1 MSRDYKHTKRRSGS
15 GSGMSGLAGFVL
27 GLAFGLSVAM
37 AVYLYDRRPE
47 ARAARQSAPQ
57 SAPVS
62 PDDES
67 GAGKPTPVSQ
77 EPAAQFDFYEM
88 LPKFEV
94 VIPEKDGTTTPR
106 AGAGTSVQKP
116 GAYVLQAG
124 SFRNL
129 ADADR
134 VRALIALQG
143 VESKIQK
150 VTIDTDTW
158 HRVRIGPITNLR
170 KLEETRSKLRQS
182 QIEALVIR
190 VGE

>member
-1 MSRDYKHTKRRSGS
+1 MSRDYKHSKRRSS
-15 GSGMSGLAGFVL
+15 GSSGLSGFAGFVL

-37 AVYLYDRRPE
+37 AVYLYDRRP
-47 ARAARQSAPQ
+47 AARVAQQSAPQ
-57 SAPVS
+57 SAPMS
-62 PDDES
+62 RDDEPS
-67 GAGKPTPVSQ
+67 ASKPTPASQ
-77 EPAAQFDFYEM
+77 EPAAEFDFYEM

-94 VIPEKDGTTTPR
+94 VIPEKDGTTPR
-106 AGAGTSVQKP
+106 AGTGATVQKP

-124 SFRNL
+124 SFRKL

-150 VTIDTDTW
+150 VTVDTDTW
-158 HRVRIGPITNLR
+158 HRVRIGPITNLQ

>member
-1 MSRDYKHTKRRSGS
+1 MARDYKNVKRRSGG
-15 GSGMSGLAGFVL
+15 GSGLSGVAGFVL
-27 GLAFGLSVAM
+27 GLAFGLAVAM
-37 AVYLYDRRPE
+37 AVYLYDRRP
-47 ARAARQSAPQ
+47 AARVAQQPPAAPMTN
-57 SAPVS
+57 
-62 PDDES
+62 DDE
-67 GAGKPTPVSQ
+67 ATAKPAPASQ
-77 EPAAQFDFYEM
+77 APEAQFDFYEM

-94 VIPEKDGTTTPR
+94 VVPEKDGTAPR
-106 AGAGTSVQKP
+106 TSAGGAVQKP

-143 VESKIQK
+143 VESRIQK
-150 VTIDTDTW
+150 VTVDTDTW
-158 HRVRIGPITNLR
+158 HRVRIGPITNLQ
-170 KLEETRSKLRQS
+170 KLEETRSKLRQA

>member
-1 MSRDYKHTKRRSGS
+1 MARDYKNASRRSNSGS
-15 GSGMSGLAGFVL
+15 GLSGVAGFVL
-27 GLAFGLSVAM
+27 GLALGLAVAM
-37 AVYLYDRRPE
+37 GVYLYDRRPE
-47 ARAARQSAPQ
+47 ARVAREAAPMSSDEEPASQKPAP
-57 SAPVS
+57 A
-62 PDDES
+62 
-67 GAGKPTPVSQ
+67 SQ
-77 EPAAQFDFYEM
+77 ESETQFDFYEM

-94 VIPEKDGTTTPR
+94 VIPEKDGT
-106 AGAGTSVQKP
+106 GAAPSTNESVQKP

-124 SFRNL
+124 SFRKL

-150 VTIDTDTW
+150 VTVDNDTW
-158 HRVRIGPITNLR
+158 HRVRIGPITNLQ
-170 KLEETRSKLRQS
+170 KLEETRSKLRQA

>member
-1 MSRDYKHTKRRSGS
+1 MARDYKNVKRRSGG
-15 GSGMSGLAGFVL
+15 GSGFSGVAGFVL
-27 GLAFGLSVAM
+27 GLAFGLVVAM
-37 AVYLYDRRPE
+37 AVYLYDRRP
-47 ARAARQSAPQ
+47 AARVAQQQTPAAPITPDEAAA
-57 SAPVS
+57 SKPAP
-62 PDDES
+62 
-67 GAGKPTPVSQ
+67 ASQ
-77 EPAAQFDFYEM
+77 NPEAQFDFYEM

-94 VIPEKDGTTTPR
+94 VIPEKDGTTPR
-106 AGAGTSVQKP
+106 TSAAGAVQKP

-150 VTIDTDTW
+150 VTVDTDTW
-158 HRVRIGPITNLR
+158 HRVRIGPITNLQ
-170 KLEETRSKLRQS
+170 KLEETRSKLRQA

>member
-1 MSRDYKHTKRRSGS
+1 MARDYKHSKRTAGGGS
-15 GSGMSGLAGFVL
+15 GLSGVAGFVL
-27 GLAFGLSVAM
+27 GLAFGLAVAVG
-37 AVYLYDRRPE
+37 VYLYDRRPE
-47 ARAARQSAPQ
+47 SRVAREAAPISNEEAQAGNKPAP
-57 SAPVS
+57 A
-62 PDDES
+62 
-67 GAGKPTPVSQ
+67 SQ
-77 EPAAQFDFYEM
+77 ESETQFDFYEM

-94 VIPEKDGTTTPR
+94 VIPEKDGTGASASTTEN
-106 AGAGTSVQKP
+106 VQKP

-124 SFRNL
+124 SFRKL

-150 VTIDTDTW
+150 VTVDNDTW
-158 HRVRIGPITNLR
+158 HRVRIGPITNLQ
-170 KLEETRSKLRQS
+170 KLEDTRSKLRQA

>member
-1 MSRDYKHTKRRSGS
+1 MARDYKNVKRRSGG
-15 GSGMSGLAGFVL
+15 GSGFSGVAGFVL
-27 GLAFGLSVAM
+27 GLAFGLAVAM
-37 AVYLYDRRPE
+37 AVYLYDRRP
-47 ARAARQSAPQ
+47 AARIAQQASA
-57 SAPVS
+57 APMTR
-62 PDDES
+62 DDE
-67 GAGKPTPVSQ
+67 ATAAKPAPASQ
-77 EPAAQFDFYEM
+77 ESETQFDFYEM

-94 VIPEKDGTTTPR
+94 VIPEKDGTAPR
-106 AGAGTSVQKP
+106 NSASGGTVDKP

-124 SFRNL
+124 SFRNP

-150 VTIDTDTW
+150 VTVDTDTW
-158 HRVRIGPITNLR
+158 HRVRIGPITNLQ
-170 KLEETRSKLRQS
+170 KLEETRSKLRQA